1 VAPTPAT
8 SRDAAPG
15 GRRALALLLA
25 GLLAALAPAAPS
37 FWAEPLG
44 AFTPVAGEGG
54 GRIDGRSFWRMVSD
68 FSEEDGR
75 FHSDNL
81 VSNEREYQVVI
92 PELKSTVGEG
102 RAYVG
107 VGPDQNFAY
116 IGALRPSVAFIVDI
130 RRQNALLHL
139 LYKATFELA
148 EDREEF
154 LSRLFSRKKPGG
166 LDRRATAGELL
177 AAFEGVVPDAKLHE
191 RNHRAVLK
199 QLVEKHR
206 FVLGAED
213 LRVLRYVHDAF
224 FQTGPDISY
233 SYPTPAGQRFPSWGD
248 LVRATDLAGT
258 NHGYLG
264 SEETYQFLRKF
275 QLENRL
281 IPIVGDFAGEK
292 ALPSVASYLR
302 ALDTTVGAFY
312 TSNVEFYLF
321 QTERW
326 RTFFSHV
333 GQLPLDQRSTFIRS
347 SFGTSGYGY
356 GNYGGYQRMV
366 VSRTLL
372 DSIPDLV
379 GAFRDA
385 RLQTYD
391 QVLDRSR

>member
-1 VAPTPAT
+1 MV
-8 SRDAAPG
+8 
-15 GRRALALLLA
+15 LLLA
-25 GLLAALAPAAPS
+25 GLLAALVPAAPGLWIES
-37 FWAEPLG
+37 LG
-44 AFTPVAGEGG
+44 AVAPAIDEGL

-92 PELKSTVGEG
+92 PELKSNVSDG
-102 RAYVG
+102 RAYIG

-116 IGALRPSVAFIVDI
+116 IAALRPSVAFIIDI

-139 LYKATFELA
+139 LYKATFELS
-148 EDREEF
+148 EDRAEF
-154 LSRLFSRKKPGG
+154 VSRLFSRPKPDGI
-166 LDRRATAGELL
+166 DRRASAKELL
-177 AAFEGVVPDAKLHE
+177 AAYERVSPDPKLHE
-191 RNHRAVLK
+191 KHHRAVLRS
-199 QLVEKHR
+199 LVEKHR

-213 LRVLRYVHDAF
+213 LRLLRYVHDAF
-224 FQTGPDISY
+224 FYTGPDISY
-233 SYPTPAGQRFPSWGD
+233 SYPTPAGQRFPSWSD
-248 LVRATDLAGT
+248 LVQATDLSGT

-264 SEETYQFLRKF
+264 ADETYKLVRKF
-275 QLENRL
+275 QMENRL
-281 IPIVGDFAGEK
+281 VPIVGDFAGDK
-292 ALPSVASYLR
+292 ALPSVAGYLR
-302 ALDTTVGAFY
+302 DLHATVGAFY

-333 GQLPLDQRSTFIRS
+333 GAMPLDQQSTFIRS

-372 DSIPDLV
+372 DSIPSLV
-379 GAFRDA
+379 DAFRDA
-385 RLQTYD
+385 RIQTYE
-391 QVLDRSR
+391 QVLERSR

>member
-1 VAPTPAT
+1 MAT
-8 SRDAAPG
+8 TESSSRRAAPG
-15 GRRALALLLA
+15 GGRALALLLA
-25 GLLAALAPAAPS
+25 GLLGALAPAAPG

-44 AFTPVAGEGG
+44 ASPAGTDEGV
-54 GRIDGRSFWRMVSD
+54 GRIDERSFWRMVSD

-92 PELKSTVGEG
+92 PELKNSITGG
-102 RAYVG
+102 RAYIG

-116 IGALRPSVAFIVDI
+116 IAALRPSVAFIVDI

-139 LYKATFELA
+139 LYKATFELSD
-148 EDREEF
+148 DRTEF
-154 LSRLFSRKKPGG
+154 VSRLFSRKKPGG
-166 LDRRATAGELL
+166 VDRNATAGQLL
-177 AAFEGVVPDAKLHE
+177 AAFETVTPDAKLHE
-191 RNHRAVLK
+191 KHHRAVLK

-206 FVLGAED
+206 FVLSAED
-213 LRVLRYVHDAF
+213 LRLLRYVHDAF

-248 LVRATDLAGT
+248 LVQATDGAGT

-264 SEETYQFLRKF
+264 SEESYQVLRKF

-292 ALPSVASYLR
+292 ALPSVATYLQ
-302 ALDTTVGAFY
+302 ALDTRVGAFY

-333 GQLPLDQRSTFIRS
+333 GLMPLDERSTIIRS

-372 DSIPDLV
+372 DSIPSLV

-385 RLQTYD
+385 RIHTYD
-391 QVLDRSR
+391 QVLERSR

>member
-1 VAPTPAT
+1 VAPNQASP
-8 SRDAAPG
+8 RGAASG
-15 GRRALALLLA
+15 GGRALALLLA
-25 GLLAALAPAAPS
+25 ALLVAFVPAAPGS
-37 FWAEPLG
+37 WTEPLD
-44 AFTPVAGEGG
+44 ASTPEGG
-54 GRIDGRSFWRMVSD
+54 GRIDVRSFWRMVSD

-92 PELKSTVGEG
+92 PELKSHVTAG
-102 RAYVG
+102 RAYIG

-116 IGALRPSVAFIVDI
+116 IAALRPGVAFIVDI

-139 LYKATFELA
+139 LYKATFELSD
-148 EDREEF
+148 DRAEF
-154 LSRLFSRKKPGG
+154 LSRLFSRKEPAN
-166 LDRRATAGELL
+166 LDREATAGQLL
-177 AAFEGVVPDAKLHE
+177 SAFDGVLPDAKLHE
-191 RNHRAVLK
+191 KHHRDVLK

-206 FVLGAED
+206 FMLGAED
-213 LRVLRYVHDAF
+213 LRLLRYVHDAF
-224 FQTGPDISY
+224 FQTGPEISY

-248 LVRATDLAGT
+248 LVQATDLSGT

-264 SEETYQFLRKF
+264 SEEIYQVLRKF

-281 IPIVGDFAGEK
+281 IPIVGDFAGDK
-292 ALPSVASYLR
+292 ALPSVAGYLT

-326 RTFFSHV
+326 RTFFAHV
-333 GQLPLDQRSTFIRS
+333 GLLPLDERSTFIRS

-372 DSIPDLV
+372 DSIPSLMD
-379 GAFRDA
+379 AFRDS
-385 RLQTYD
+385 RIHTYD
-391 QVLDRSR
+391 QVLDRSRY